1 MKVEKSFIFLTSFIF
16 SLLTTFSV
24 VPANSEEIGTW
35 AVVDANGNVI
45 NSVACTA
52 SFCGASGDT
61 GGKVP
66 GCEGCRYVEQ
76 KPNALGVT
84 PGFTQSDRTVTY
96 DATSGEFKTEM
107 KNLQPTALIIPIPDE
122 PNINLI
128 STQTPETSNQSSQV
142 QTNLPYEE
150 QLGSWAV
157 VDLNGNVIN
166 AIVCQEKVCGVN
178 GDFKGK
184 LPDGYGGGCI
194 GGCNLVLQIA
204 PNPITGQSMGG
215 LTTSPG
221 TKVTYSDG
229 IFNVERTV
237 VMNEKTTIVK
247 ETIQNGIETNS
258 FGQKRD
264 LTTSE
269 IVYVPLEKAFAD
281 VINSG
286 KFLVSKSKS
295 SYIFDVNFDGSKTDT
310 TVKVSATKSGYKTKI
325 ITLKLNPQGDLILP
339 TSTSLKG
346 YKLTIAQGNE
356 ILGKYTLKK

>member
-1 MKVEKSFIFLTSFIF
+1 MKVRKKLIFLASSFILSIAYN
-16 SLLTTFSV
+16 SIS
-24 VPANSEEIGTW
+24 PAFAEETGTW

-45 NSVACTA
+45 NSIVCTEA
-52 SFCGASGDT
+52 FCGAAGET
-61 GGKVP
+61 RGNVP

-76 KPNALGVT
+76 KPNSLGFM
-84 PGFTQSDRTVTY
+84 PGFTQPDRTVTY
-96 DATSGEFKTEM
+96 DALSGEFKT
-107 KNLQPTALIIPIPDE
+107 KLRDLQPTIPYAPPTTE
-122 PNINLI
+122 ANTNSI
-128 STQTPETSNQSSQV
+128 STQTTQIINQNPQL
-142 QTNLPYEE
+142 QTTIPYDE
-150 QLGSWAV
+150 QIGSWAV
-157 VDLNGNVIN
+157 VDLDGNVIN
-166 AIVCQEKVCGVN
+166 AIVCQEKVCGPN
-178 GDFKGK
+178 GEFKGK

-229 IFNVERTV
+229 TFNVERTV
-237 VMNEKTTIVK
+237 VINEKTTIVK
-247 ETIQNGIETNS
+247 ETLQNGIETNS

-264 LTTSE
+264 LTTNE

-286 KFLVSKSKS
+286 KVLVSKSKS
-295 SYIFDVNFDGSKTDT
+295 SYIFDVNFDTSKTDR
-310 TVKVSATKSGYKTKI
+310 TVKVSATKSGQKTKV
-325 ITLKLNPQGDLILP
+325 ITLKLNSQGDLVLP

-346 YKLTIAQGNE
+346 YKLTIIQGNE